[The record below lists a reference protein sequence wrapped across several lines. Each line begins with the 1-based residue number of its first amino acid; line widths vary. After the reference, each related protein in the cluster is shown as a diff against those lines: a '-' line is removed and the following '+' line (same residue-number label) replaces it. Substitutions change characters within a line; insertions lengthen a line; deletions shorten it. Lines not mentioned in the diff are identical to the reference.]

1 MIERLFVQR
10 QKVYVIDDDEIV
22 CDVVRELLLTV
33 GIESEGYLS
42 AEEYLGAYNQ
52 EMHGCIISDIRM
64 ARISGFMLMDK
75 LKTLGCKMPVV
86 FLTGYADVEMA
97 VQGIKNGAFD
107 FIEKPFNKHVLL
119 ETINQALEKN
129 TEDLRA
135 RAVSSKNDECI
146 NKLTSREKSVFDLLM
161 QGESS
166 KGIAKTL
173 SISPRTVDVHRQHIL
188 EKFNLNSISELMA
201 RILGSAP
208 SL

>member
-1 MIERLFVQR
+1 MQ
-10 QKVYVIDDDEIV
+10 QKKVYVIDDDEVI

-33 GIESEGYLS
+33 GIESERYLS

-52 EMHGCIISDIRM
+52 EMQGCIVSDIRM
-64 ARISGFMLMDK
+64 ARISGLALMDR
-75 LKTLGCKMPVV
+75 LKALDCEMPVV
-86 FLTGYADVEMA
+86 FLTGYAEVEMA
-97 VQGIKNGAFD
+97 VQSIKNGAFD

-119 ETINQALEKN
+119 ETINHALEKN
-129 TEDLRA
+129 DEVLRA
-135 RAVSSKNDECI
+135 REVTSRNDECI

-166 KGIAKTL
+166 KSIAKAL

-201 RILGSAP
+201 RILGSA
-208 SL
+208 SSFR

>member
-1 MIERLFVQR
+1 MQ
-10 QKVYVIDDDEIV
+10 QKKVYVIDDDEVI

-33 GIESEGYLS
+33 GIESE
-42 AEEYLGAYNQ
+42 AYSQ
-52 EMHGCIISDIRM
+52 EMHGCIVSDIRM

-75 LKTLGCKMPVV
+75 LKTLGCDMPVV

-97 VQGIKNGAFD
+97 VQGIKKGAFD

-119 ETINQALEKN
+119 ETINHALEKN
-129 TEDLRA
+129 EEDLRA
-135 RAVSSKNDECI
+135 RAVSSRNDECI

-166 KGIAKTL
+166 KSIAKTL

>member
-1 MIERLFVQR
+1 VQ
-10 QKVYVIDDDEIV
+10 QKKVYVIDDDEVI

-33 GIESEGYLS
+33 GIESERYLS

-52 EMHGCIISDIRM
+52 EMQGCIVSDIRM
-64 ARISGFMLMDK
+64 ARISGLALMDR
-75 LKTLGCKMPVV
+75 LKALDCEMPVV
-86 FLTGYADVEMA
+86 FLTGYAEVEMA
-97 VQGIKNGAFD
+97 VQSIKNGAFD

-119 ETINQALEKN
+119 ETINHALEKN
-129 TEDLRA
+129 DEVLRA
-135 RAVSSKNDECI
+135 REVTSRNDECI

-166 KGIAKTL
+166 KSIAKAL

-201 RILGSAP
+201 RILGSA
-208 SL
+208 SSFR